1 MKKSSLLISF
11 SVLAHLIV
19 IDGIFYLLAAG
30 PVVDPSI
37 IISYNS
43 IWLIIALVIGNH
55 SYDSSRG

>member
-1 MKKSSLLISF
+1 MKKSPFLISI

-30 PVVDPSI
+30 PIVDPSI
-37 IISYNS
+37 LISYNS
-43 IWLIIALVIGNH
+43 VWLVIALIIWNH